1 MINVVDL
8 QRQLDSE
15 LVNALSALL
24 SMREYN
30 PDDAFVAFPELS
42 PNKTTHARPLP
53 RALIATPI
61 TTANHNRQPPE
72 VMAAPITTAD
82 HKAPTTSTD
91 HERCWQPRPR
101 APTTTTKSASADHE
115 Q

>member
-30 PDDAFVAFPELS
+30 PDDAFVAFLELS
-42 PNKTTHARPLP
+42 PQQKRHVPL
-53 RALIATPI
+53 AL
-61 TTANHNRQPPE
+61 R
-72 VMAAPITTAD
+72 
-82 HKAPTTSTD
+82 
-91 HERCWQPRPR
+91 
-101 APTTTTKSASADHE
+101 
-115 Q
+115 

>member
-42 PNKTTHARPLP
+42 PQQ
-53 RALIATPI
+53 
-61 TTANHNRQPPE
+61 NHTRQ
-72 VMAAPITTAD
+72 
-82 HKAPTTSTD
+82 
-91 HERCWQPRPR
+91 
-101 APTTTTKSASADHE
+101 TTTTSADRNANHDR
-115 Q
+115 QPQPPTTRGYGSANHDR